1 LRSTGQKAWKG
12 ENVAEHETEIPQTA
26 LPSLEQTAAPTRSGI
41 QRIRLPGIAVCL
53 LISVASSAA
62 TLFCY
67 DHWLAQK
74 IVAVDMKGYITLQR
88 YKYKDG
94 KINDEDLRKAFD
106 KLELVMNNIP
116 KNRVVIM
123 ADTAIRN
130 AEVFKLGHEE
140 ELKQY
145 EELLRRSLQGN
156 PATPE

>member
-1 LRSTGQKAWKG
+1 VG
-12 ENVAEHETEIPQTA
+12 ENEKENSQAALFLLERMATPKTEGKQGNW
-26 LPSLEQTAAPTRSGI
+26 LSGI
-41 QRIRLPGIAVCL
+41 AICL
-53 LISVASSAA
+53 LISLAASAA
-62 TLFCY
+62 TLFAY
-67 DHWLAQK
+67 DRWYVQK

-106 KLELVMNNIP
+106 KLELEMNVIP

-156 PATPE
+156 PAAQEQ

>member
-1 LRSTGQKAWKG
+1 M
-12 ENVAEHETEIPQTA
+12 AEHENEILQTS
-26 LPSLEQTAAPTRSGI
+26 LSSLEQTTTPAAKGK
-41 QRIRLPGIAVCL
+41 QGIRLPGIAVCL
-53 LISVASSAA
+53 LISVVSSAT
-62 TLFCY
+62 TLFFY
-67 DHWLAQK
+67 DHLVAQK

-106 KLELVMNNIP
+106 KLELVMNSIP
-116 KNRVVIM
+116 KNRVAIM

-130 AEVFKLGHEE
+130 TEVLKLGHEE

-156 PATPE
+156 PAAQEK

>member
-1 LRSTGQKAWKG
+1 MA
-12 ENVAEHETEIPQTA
+12 ENENEISETT
-26 LPSLEQTAAPTRSGI
+26 LSSLEQTTTPKAEDKH
-41 QRIRLPGIAVCL
+41 RIRVPDIALCL
-53 LISVASSAA
+53 LISIATSAA
-62 TLFCY
+62 TLFVY

-94 KINDEDLRKAFD
+94 KINDEDLRKTFD
-106 KLELVMNNIP
+106 RLELVMNSIP

-130 AEVFKLGHEE
+130 TEVFKLGHEE

-156 PATPE
+156 PAAQEQ